1 MMTLSQ
7 AVMTS
12 RRGQGDDSVAGDPS
26 ERQVDVL
33 LSDEP
38 TLELV
43 VRAREGNREAV
54 EALLQR
60 CLPQLKRWA
69 HGRIPAAARGSLDT
83 GDLVQETV
91 LHVLRRLDTFEPR
104 HVGAMQAYLRQSVI
118 NRIRDEVR
126 KIGRH
131 PAPSELPDD
140 LASDL
145 TSPLEAVVE
154 AEAYERYRAA
164 LRELTPREREMIVAR
179 IEVQWS
185 LAEIAQRFGMTTADA
200 ARMAVS
206 RALRKLTARLKTPP
220 VT

>member
-1 MMTLSQ
+1 MIGFKTPMAHTP
-7 AVMTS
+7 
-12 RRGQGDDSVAGDPS
+12 RKGDTPTPDGAPPPDA
-26 ERQVDVL
+26 L

-38 TLELV
+38 TIELV
-43 VRAREGNREAV
+43 VKAREGDRLAV

-60 CLPQLKRWA
+60 CLPGLRRWA
-69 HGRIPAAARGSLDT
+69 HGRLPPAARGSLDT

-126 KIGRH
+126 KIGRK
-131 PAPSELPDD
+131 PPPSELPDD
-140 LASDL
+140 LSSDM

-154 AEAYERYRAA
+154 AEAYDRYRAA
-164 LRELTPREREMIVAR
+164 LTQLNPRDREMIVAR

-185 LAEIAQRFGMTTADA
+185 LAQIAEHFGMRTADA

-206 RALRKLTARLKTPP
+206 RALRKLTGKLQTPGA
-220 VT
+220 V